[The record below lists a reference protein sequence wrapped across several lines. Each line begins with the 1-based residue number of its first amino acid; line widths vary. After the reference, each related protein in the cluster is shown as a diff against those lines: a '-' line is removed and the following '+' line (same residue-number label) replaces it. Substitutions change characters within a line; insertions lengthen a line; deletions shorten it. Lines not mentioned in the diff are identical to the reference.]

1 MYYNGCFLTKNPS
14 QALSGIVVEVL
25 NTHHMIIITFFQKDS
40 FGKEVGKRKW
50 CETFAGRLAR
60 KLSRSGRLSF
70 IFSKEKL
77 IFSCFFG
84 AFFVFFFG
92 AFPALPSTKKSKKK
106 NTIHST
112 KSTINST
119 IQSAKKA
126 QLMAPKKSTT
136 HSTKKSTTHS
146 TKKSTTHSTKN
157 AQFLAQKK
165 HNS

>member
-1 MYYNGCFLTKNPS
+1 MYYNGCFLTKKPS

-40 FGKEVGKRKW
+40 FGKEVGERKW

-84 AFFVFFFG
+84 AFFVLFLCVFLVLFRRSR
-92 AFPALPSTKKSKKK
+92 AQKKAPKK

-126 QLMAPKKSTT
+126 QLIAPKK
-136 HSTKKSTTHS
+136 
-146 TKKSTTHSTKN
+146 
-157 AQFLAQKK
+157 K
-165 HNS
+165 HNP

>member
-92 AFPALPSTKKSKKK
+92 AFPALPSTKKAQKK
-106 NTIHST
+106 TQFIA
-112 KSTINST
+112 
-119 IQSAKKA
+119 QKA
-126 QLMAPKKSTT
+126 QLI
-136 HSTKKSTTHS
+136 
-146 TKKSTTHSTKN
+146 
-157 AQFLAQKK
+157 AQFKAQKK
-165 HNS
+165 HNSWHQKKHNP